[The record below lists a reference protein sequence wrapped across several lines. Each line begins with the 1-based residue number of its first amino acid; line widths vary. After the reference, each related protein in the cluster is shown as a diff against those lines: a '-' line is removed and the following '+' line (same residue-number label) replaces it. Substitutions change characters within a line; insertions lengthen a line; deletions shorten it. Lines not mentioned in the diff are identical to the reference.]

1 MSTDFIE
8 LAYEF
13 PASLSPPKNE
23 DYFRLPVLVAQ
34 EMGLR
39 ACVYS
44 MRTLVRTKKQ
54 ESVSEVLVHR
64 FDDPLFLLLSAVAKK
79 PLIVHG
85 HSFGWIPSSTAPL
98 FIKKCVFTPHIYR
111 LDKFNR
117 SLTKLVLTLISRA
130 KAIIVLSKF
139 EAGWFIPYVEKEKI
153 HIIPHPIDFH
163 FFSNIRKDE
172 RDEIRRRFQIDSEL
186 VLTVA
191 NLVPRK
197 NLETLLK
204 GFKLVTQTLPK
215 SKLVIVGSE
224 PPTMLGIVKP
234 RKAKMSYYENLK
246 NMVTILGLERQ
257 VIFVGYKNEY
267 ELRKFY
273 AAADVFA
280 LPSTTEGQLL
290 SAGEAA
296 AAGLPLVLSNLEP
309 LIEIYKECALFHTP
323 TDHISLAKHLIN
335 LLTNKELAKRL
346 SEVGKKKM
354 RDYDVSM
361 IKPKLKA
368 LYENC
373 LKDK

>member
-1 MSTDFIE
+1 M
-8 LAYEF
+8 
-13 PASLSPPKNE
+13 SPPKNE
-23 DYFRLPVLVAQ
+23 DYFRLPVLVAK

-44 MRTLVRTKKQ
+44 MRTPVRTKKQ
-54 ESVSEVLVHR
+54 ESVSEVLVRR
-64 FDDPLFLLLSAVAKK
+64 FDDPFFLLLSTVAQK

-98 FIKKCVFTPHIYR
+98 LIKKYVFTPHIYR
-111 LDKFNR
+111 LDKFNGN
-117 SLTKLVLTLISRA
+117 LTKLILTLISRA
-130 KAIIVLSKF
+130 NAIIVLTKF

-163 FFSNIRKDE
+163 FFSNLKKDE
-172 RDEIRRRFQIDSEL
+172 CDEIRRRFQIDNEL

-215 SKLVIVGSE
+215 SKLIIVGSE
-224 PPTMLGIVKP
+224 PPTILGVVKT
-234 RKAKMSYYENLK
+234 RKTKISYYESLK
-246 NMVTILGLERQ
+246 KMVTSLSLERQ
-257 VIFVGYKNEY
+257 VIFAGYKNEY

-296 AAGLPLVLSNLEP
+296 AAGLPLVLSSLEP
-309 LIEIYKECALFHTP
+309 LVEIYKECALFHAP
-323 TDHISLAKHLIN
+323 TDHVSLANHIIN
-335 LLTNKELAKRL
+335 LLTNKELAKKL
-346 SEVGKKKM
+346 SEAGKKKM
-354 RDYDVSM
+354 REYDVSV

-368 LYENC
+368 LYEKC
-373 LKDK
+373 LKDM